1 MTTEAFVAA
10 LREQKEKYREMVG
23 LVEGQTALMAS
34 GEPDAL
40 MGLVERKQ
48 ALMGEIEVLEKDL
61 APVRAK
67 WPELRT
73 RLDAGAIGDV
83 ETAVG
88 ETRSVLQRLVTLE
101 EEGQALLMQR
111 RSTAEDRIKDLMTK
125 KKARGAYGAYG
136 GEAGED
142 PRFLDRTQYQ

>member
-1 MTTEAFVAA
+1 MTTDAFVAA
-10 LREQKEKYREMVG
+10 LREQKEKYREMVT

-48 ALMGEIEVLEKDL
+48 ALMGEIEILEKDL

-67 WPELRT
+67 WPELRSG
-73 RLDAGAIGDV
+73 LDAGAIGDV

-88 ETRSVLQRLVTLE
+88 ETRSVLKQLVTLE
-101 EEGQALLMQR
+101 EEGQALLMKR
-111 RSTAEDRIKDLMTK
+111 RTTAEDRIKDLMTK
-125 KKARGAYGAYG
+125 KKARGAYG

-142 PRFLDRTQYQ
+142 PRFLDRTQ